1 MRFNKSCLYDFT
13 LKPPRIITKKHNYAY
28 WMIDTVFL
36 RKHFLSFKAF
46 QLPSSVNI
54 HLCFLFSPRKDKLCC
69 CSVAKSC
76 LILCHLMNYS
86 APGFSVLHYLPEF
99 TQTRVFFFFFLSR
112 SPNNFF
118 GQPNSGLKAHSS
130 TVSDISD

>member
-46 QLPSSVNI
+46 PLPSSVNI

-76 LILCHLMNYS
+76 LILCDPMNYS
-86 APGFSVLHYLPEF
+86 APGFSVLHYLLGF
-99 TQTRVFFFFFLSR
+99 KYMVTFKSVLHNFNVFHKWETLRLPSRRLHCLLS
-112 SPNNFF
+112 N
-118 GQPNSGLKAHSS
+118 
-130 TVSDISD
+130 I